1 MTTQLLSIETQC
13 KKAKRA
19 SASLLTIDTDQ
30 KNMILVEMAKALQD
44 SIESIIAENKKDIAF
59 GIENNLSK
67 SLIDR
72 LTLNEE
78 RINDIAKACLL

>member
-30 KNMILVEMAKALQD
+30 KNMILVEMAKALQ
-44 SIESIIAENKKDIAF
+44 IQ
-59 GIENNLSK
+59 
-67 SLIDR
+67 
-72 LTLNEE
+72 
-78 RINDIAKACLL
+78 